1 MYRRCATRGDAARH
15 PPRTVDGMTVGGT
28 NARLRPRNRS
38 AMIVMLLSW
47 NLMNCYGSLDYTF
60 GKRMVMMFV
69 LVFVFVFFCFNEV
82 RLHSKGNM
90 PPNENNNSCVN

>member
-47 NLMNCYGSLDYTF
+47 NLMNCYGSLDYIF
-60 GKRMVMMFV
+60 GKRMVIMLMLMFV
-69 LVFVFVFFCFNEV
+69 FYSFVSMKFDCIPKEIC
-82 RLHSKGNM
+82 
-90 PPNENNNSCVN
+90 PPMRIIIAV

>member
-38 AMIVMLLSW
+38 AMVVMLLSW
-47 NLMNCYGSLDYTF
+47 NLMNCYGSLDYIF
-60 GKRMVMMFV
+60 GKRMVMMFMFMC
-69 LVFVFVFFCFNEV
+69 LCLYSFVSMKFDCIPKEIC
-82 RLHSKGNM
+82 
-90 PPNENNNSCVN
+90 PPMRIITVV